1 MDPRSTENAALS
13 RLLGGSPAMQQ
24 LRRQIRMFGAI
35 PIPIVLVG
43 KTGTGKEL
51 VAEAL
56 HAESRLRGAMVA
68 VNCANLQESL
78 AESLL
83 FGHEAGAFTDARR
96 AHTGFLAEA
105 NNGTLFLDEIAE
117 LPAYVQSKLLR
128 ALENGE
134 YRPLGAS
141 RLQRSTFRIVAATSR
156 DMPTLV
162 HTGEFRRDLFYR
174 LGAVQI
180 QTPSLRHRTADIPQ
194 LATHFLTEFA
204 GRTDNPV
211 PELSSKSIDLLMA
224 QRWPGNLRQLRA
236 VIEASFAFVEDGVI
250 REGDL
255 EELLRNLHL
264 PPADA
269 SKEGPESAS
278 LSLEEILVVRER
290 EVIEDTLSRTGG
302 SVGAAA
308 LLLKMSKPTLYR
320 RIRELGIGSPGRSKA
335 RKS

>member
-1 MDPRSTENAALS
+1 MDSTVSASAALS
-13 RLLGGSPAMQQ
+13 RLLGDSTAMQL
-24 LRRQIRMFGAI
+24 LRQKIRMFGSI

-43 KTGTGKEL
+43 ETGTGKEL

-56 HAESRLRGAMVA
+56 HEKSGLRGAMVA

-96 AHTGFLAEA
+96 AHTGFLAQA
-105 NNGTLFLDEIAE
+105 NGGTLFLDEIAE

-141 RLQRSTFRIVAATSR
+141 RLQRSTFRVIAATSR

-162 HTGEFRRDLFYR
+162 RSGEFRRDLFYR
-174 LGAVQI
+174 LGAIQI
-180 QTPSLRHRTADIPQ
+180 QTPSLRDRTADIPQ
-194 LATHFLTEFA
+194 LATHFLSEFA
-204 GRTDNPV
+204 RRTETQIPR
-211 PELSSKSIDLLMA
+211 LSRKSFDLLKS
-224 QRWPGNLRQLRA
+224 QKWPGNLRQLRA
-236 VIEASFAFVEDGVI
+236 VVEASFAFVEDGLI
-250 REGDL
+250 QEHEL
-255 EELLRNLHL
+255 EELLSNLHL
-264 PPADA
+264 PSVEPAD
-269 SKEGPESAS
+269 SPENEP
-278 LSLEEILVVRER
+278 LSLAEILGIRER
-290 EVIEDTLSRTGG
+290 DAIEAALSRTGG

-308 LLLKMSKPTLYR
+308 LLLKVSKPTLYR
-320 RIRELGIGSPGRSKA
+320 RIRELGIESPRQMS